1 MRWWLRLIV
10 TLVLAPIL
18 WRIVAGYIEANGGG
32 NPSNI
37 VSASTLIL
45 GKIYIAYTL
54 PALAV
59 IVVLLIPADFILH
72 RLDLDILIVGV
83 APLLACAVPL
93 VLARFGIGQGN
104 AGLLGL
110 AFAYG
115 LTWGLTVREPRA
127 PSRMLSRKS

>member
-1 MRWWLRLIV
+1 MRWWLRLIL

-18 WRIVAGYIEANGGG
+18 WRIVAGYIEANAGG

-59 IVVLLIPADFILH
+59 IVVLLIPADFVLH

-110 AFAYG
+110 AFTYG
-115 LTWGLTVREPRA
+115 LTWGLTVREPHA
-127 PSRMLSRKS
+127 ASRMLSRKG